1 MTLRTLRFKIRQ
13 DGRVEETVE
22 GIVGEGCIDL
32 TEKLEAALGSVEQ
45 RKPTSEAFIS
55 VLLNDREPSVRYEA
69 RTALEQLD
77 NQEVQKKL
85 KSLIDDGLLV

>member
-1 MTLRTLRFKIRQ
+1 MAQRTLRFKIRQ

-45 RKPTSEAFIS
+45 RKPTSEAF
-55 VLLNDREPSVRYEA
+55 LK
-69 RTALEQLD
+69 Q
-77 NQEVQKKL
+77 QVQKQT
-85 KSLIDDGLLV
+85 IPAEIH